1 MKRRDARQAVF
12 ALIFDKS
19 FNPETTCKEI
29 LKNATECEHI
39 DGYDNDPYVERVF
52 FGVYDRVDEL
62 DAEINEASQN
72 WDSDRISRV
81 SRAILRLALYEMRY
95 EDDIPTKISVN
106 EAIELAKTYDD
117 EKAFSFVN
125 GVLGRLGTN
134 FDD

>member
-1 MKRRDARQAVF
+1 M
-12 ALIFDKS
+12 
-19 FNPETTCKEI
+19 
-29 LKNATECEHI
+29 
-39 DGYDNDPYVERVF
+39 
-52 FGVYDRVDEL
+52 YDRVDEL

-81 SRAILRLALYEMRY
+81 SRAILRLALYEIRY

-125 GVLGRLGTN
+125 GVLGRLGTD